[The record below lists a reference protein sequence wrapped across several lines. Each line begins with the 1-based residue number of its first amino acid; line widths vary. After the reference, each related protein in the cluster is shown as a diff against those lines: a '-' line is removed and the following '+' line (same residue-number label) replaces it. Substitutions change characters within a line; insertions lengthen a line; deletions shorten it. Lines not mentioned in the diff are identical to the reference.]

1 MIGIISGVGS
11 VHSNARTDVDADLR
25 DVELFRVLAPE
36 RLRDL
41 RPRLREKSFRRQ
53 EVLYCE
59 GNPADALWIVRSG
72 QVRLYKSSDGRLVT
86 LDVLAKGEAFGIF
99 SALEIDVY
107 PTSAEAVTAGS
118 AWWLPRASFLRLL
131 EQEPRLVAEML
142 RILSRRLRDAHDRL
156 RSLAQDP
163 APTRIAMALL
173 RAADGAGDAHVTRR
187 ALAEEAGTTVE
198 TAIRV
203 LRRFERDGL
212 VRGRAGCIH
221 VVDEPR
227 LREAS
232 RADARPA
239 PHGEREER

>member
-1 MIGIISGVGS
+1 M
-11 VHSNARTDVDADLR
+11 HSNARADVDAGLR

-59 GNPADALWIVRSG
+59 GNPAEALWIVRSG
-72 QVRLYKSSDGRLVT
+72 QVRLYKSSGDGRLVT

-107 PTSAEAVTAGS
+107 STSAEAVTAGS

-131 EQEPRLVAEML
+131 EQEPGLVAEML

-203 LRRFERDGL
+203 LRRFEREGL
-212 VRGRAGCIH
+212 VRGHTGCIH

-239 PHGEREER
+239 PHGEREVRPEE